1 MKFIEYFFTDEG
13 REKGTPWWLF
23 SSNEK
28 VFEEQLKTVT
38 RSADNDGQPIFSYMD
53 EDLCVDVMP
62 GTEKEIDELR
72 QVVYNTKCIRKED
85 NELYNII
92 SEESEYYINGEKN
105 RDEVVE
111 VIIGRLKAYYGER
124 E

>member
-1 MKFIEYFFTDEG
+1 MG
-13 REKGTPWWLF
+13 G
-23 SSNEK
+23 
-28 VFEEQLKTVT
+28 V
-38 RSADNDGQPIFSYMD
+38 NDGQPIFSYMD
-53 EDLCVDVMP
+53 ENLCVDVMP

-85 NELYNII
+85 KELYNII